1 MNDIQYIN
9 PEGPPSVDKPDP
21 RLQQGPVSCYH
32 WGDLEPVWDPNSPS
46 SVMGRVLTA
55 ADLRTVSPRDG
66 TMRLFHI
73 EHLLL
78 SSQPPECGQPRVIQ
92 ACPQSYSSSETA
104 FIYVLVST
112 VTQETKDS
120 HPVHAGI
127 RESSAQS

>member
-9 PEGPPSVDKPDP
+9 PEGPSSVDNTDP

-32 WGDLEPVWDPNSPS
+32 WGDLEPVWDPYSPS

-78 SSQPPECGQPRVIQ
+78 SSQPPVSQPL
-92 ACPQSYSSSETA
+92 PFPYSRRDRQWFRS
-104 FIYVLVST
+104 
-112 VTQETKDS
+112 QKKK
-120 HPVHAGI
+120 
-127 RESSAQS
+127 